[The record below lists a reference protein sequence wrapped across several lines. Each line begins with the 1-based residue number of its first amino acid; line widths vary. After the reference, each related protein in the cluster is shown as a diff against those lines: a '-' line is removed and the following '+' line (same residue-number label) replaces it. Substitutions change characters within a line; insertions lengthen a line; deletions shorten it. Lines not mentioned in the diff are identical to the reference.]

1 MPADPQTDRPRH
13 SVSAEGEQERRFVTT
28 PPMHP
33 KPTPRPPQRRQ
44 APPPKQQKPAQPV
57 PFTLDPEALFAKA
70 ATISK
75 PGRALAALASAEHPD
90 RLYAAALVLRRELSA
105 ERLAHTRMTVDIIRN
120 RLWRREHRLALAL
133 AMLDSDSDEEA
144 FALIDGDGVPT
155 AGLPERMA
163 EFERLRKEGAADDH
177 SGAAKRA

>member
-120 RLWRREHRLALAL
+120 RLWRREHRLPDELRAVSLWAAVDDRRVAPETLDAMARPSDLDAL
-133 AMLDSDSDEEA
+133 
-144 FALIDGDGVPT
+144 
-155 AGLPERMA
+155 
-163 EFERLRKEGAADDH
+163 FERTLDAVVGAIL
-177 SGAAKRA
+177 GEVTR